1 MELILVSNK
10 RNRTYRLPLGLLSVL
25 FVGVLFLVM
34 IAGTFHV
41 GGRIAAYQAEV
52 SYSELGE
59 QKDKQWKL
67 ELEKQQASV
76 NAAKRNAEKNLDAL
90 SARLS
95 TLQAH
100 LLRLDALGSRL
111 ISITNMSD
119 IEFNMLESPGL
130 GGPSPSLL
138 KDQNSLGVI
147 DFVEALQAIG
157 QKIGDRSEKFSAIE
171 SMLMD
176 SNTQSQV
183 QPEGTPVIGGWT
195 SSAFGWRTDPISG
208 KKDFHEG
215 VDLAGKSGSKVSS
228 AAAGIVTWSG
238 RNSGYGNMIEISH
251 GNGYITRYAHN
262 KENLVV
268 VGDKVEKGQNIAVM
282 GSSGRSTGPHVHFE
296 VVHNGKHVNPRKFVS
311 IH

>member
-1 MELILVSNK
+1 MELILVSNN
-10 RNRTYRLPLGLLSVL
+10 RNRTYRLPIGLLGIL
-25 FVGVLFLVM
+25 IVGLLFLIV
-34 IAGTFHV
+34 IVGTFHV
-41 GGRIAAYQAEV
+41 GGRIATYQAER
-52 SYSELGE
+52 SYSVLHEK
-59 QKDKQWKL
+59 KDNQWKH
-67 ELEKQQASV
+67 ELEMQQASV
-76 NAAKRNAEKNLDAL
+76 DAAKRNAEKNLDAL

-111 ISITNMSD
+111 VNIANMSD

-130 GGPSPSLL
+130 GGPALM

-147 DFVEALQAIG
+147 DFIEVLQTIG
-157 QKIGDRSEKFSAIE
+157 QRIEDRSEKFSAME

-183 QPEGTPVIGGWT
+183 RPEGTPVSGGWT
-195 SSAFGWRTDPISG
+195 SSVFGWRTDPISG

-215 VDLAGKSGSKVSS
+215 IDLAGKSGSMVSS
-228 AAAGIVTWSG
+228 VAAGIVTWSG
-238 RNSGYGNMIEISH
+238 RHSGYGKMIEISH

-262 KENLVV
+262 KKNLVV
-268 VGDKVEKGQNIAVM
+268 VGDKVDKGQNIAEM
-282 GSSGRSTGPHVHFE
+282 GSSGRSTGSHVHFE

-311 IH
+311 TN

>member
-1 MELILVSNK
+1 MELILVSNN
-10 RNRTYRLPLGLLSVL
+10 RNRTYRLPIGLLGIL
-25 FVGVLFLVM
+25 FVGLLFLIV
-34 IAGTFHV
+34 IVGTFHV
-41 GGRIAAYQAEV
+41 GGRMAAYQAEH
-52 SYSELGE
+52 SYSALHEK
-59 QKDKQWKL
+59 KDKQWKH

-111 ISITNMSD
+111 VNIANMSD

-130 GGPSPSLL
+130 GGPSLM

-147 DFVEALQAIG
+147 DFIEALQTIG
-157 QKIGDRSEKFSAIE
+157 QRIEDRSEKFSAME

-183 QPEGTPVIGGWT
+183 RPEGTPVSGGWT
-195 SSAFGWRTDPISG
+195 SSVFGWRTDPISG

-215 VDLAGKSGSKVSS
+215 IDLAGKSGSIVSS
-228 AAAGIVTWSG
+228 VAAGIVTWSG
-238 RNSGYGNMIEISH
+238 RHSGYGKMIEISH

-262 KENLVV
+262 KKNLVV
-268 VGDKVEKGQNIAVM
+268 VGDKVDKGQNIAEM
-282 GSSGRSTGPHVHFE
+282 GSSGRSTGSHVHFE

-311 IH
+311 IN

>member
-1 MELILVSNK
+1 MELILVSNN
-10 RNRTYRLPLGLLSVL
+10 RNRTYRLPIGLLGIL
-25 FVGVLFLVM
+25 FVGLLFLIM
-34 IAGTFHV
+34 IVGTFHV
-41 GGRIAAYQAEV
+41 GSRIAANQAER
-52 SYSELGE
+52 SYSVLHEK
-59 QKDKQWKL
+59 KDKQWKH
-67 ELEKQQASV
+67 ELDKQQASV

-111 ISITNMSD
+111 VNIANMSD

-130 GGPSPSLL
+130 GGPSLM

-147 DFVEALQAIG
+147 DFIEALQTIG
-157 QKIGDRSEKFSAIE
+157 QRIEDRSEKFSAME

-183 QPEGTPVIGGWT
+183 LPEGTPVSGGWT
-195 SSAFGWRTDPISG
+195 SSVFGWRTDPISG

-215 VDLAGKSGSKVSS
+215 IDLAGKSGSVVSS
-228 AAAGIVTWSG
+228 VAAGIVTWSG
-238 RNSGYGNMIEISH
+238 RHSGYGKMIEISH
-251 GNGYITRYAHN
+251 GNGYVTRYAHN
-262 KENLVV
+262 KKNLVV
-268 VGDKVEKGQNIAVM
+268 VGDKVDKGQNIAVM
-282 GSSGRSTGPHVHFE
+282 GSSGRSTGSHVHFE

-311 IH
+311 IN

>member
-1 MELILVSNK
+1 MELILVSIN
-10 RNRTYRLPLGLLSVL
+10 RNRTYRLPIGLLGIL
-25 FVGVLFLVM
+25 IVGLLFLIV
-34 IAGTFHV
+34 IVGTFHV
-41 GGRIAAYQAEV
+41 GGRIATYQAER
-52 SYSELGE
+52 SYSVLHEK
-59 QKDKQWKL
+59 KDTQWKH

-76 NAAKRNAEKNLDAL
+76 DAAKRNAEKNLDAL

-111 ISITNMSD
+111 VNIANMSD

-130 GGPSPSLL
+130 GGPALM

-147 DFVEALQAIG
+147 DFIEVLQTIG
-157 QKIGDRSEKFSAIE
+157 QRIEDRSEKFSAME

-183 QPEGTPVIGGWT
+183 RPEGTPVSGGWT
-195 SSAFGWRTDPISG
+195 SSVFGWRTDPISG

-215 VDLAGKSGSKVSS
+215 IDLAGKSGSMVSS
-228 AAAGIVTWSG
+228 VAAGIVTWSG
-238 RNSGYGNMIEISH
+238 RHSGYGKMIEISH

-262 KENLVV
+262 KKNLVV
-268 VGDKVEKGQNIAVM
+268 VGDKVDKGQNIAEM
-282 GSSGRSTGPHVHFE
+282 GSSGRSTGSHVHFE

-311 IH
+311 TN